1 MPKLIAV
8 LLNLDFQGTTNRR
21 PRTNSQKMGIP
32 PHIKPISSHTS
43 FWRLS
48 PKVQFPCVSPT
59 VRSQSK
65 SGACLEFFWLLL
77 RNLFCIVHYSSAPL
91 TALPVLRLLSCDRTR
106 RRYLFGCP
114 NPTVLA
120 PAANI
125 FGIRIVVCGWP
136 AKFHYCAI
144 FIPALDC
151 WSDIRLDFK
160 LSLTFT
166 RACSVWIIP
175 YAR

>member
-8 LLNLDFQGTTNRR
+8 LLNLDFQGTTN
-21 PRTNSQKMGIP
+21 SQKMGIP
-32 PHIKPISSHTS
+32 PHIKPISPHTS

-65 SGACLEFFWLLL
+65 SGACLQIFWLLL
-77 RNLFCIVHYSSAPL
+77 RNLFWIAHYSSAPL

-136 AKFHYCAI
+136 ANSIIVPFSFPHWIAVLI
-144 FIPALDC
+144 FGWIFNFP
-151 WSDIRLDFK
+151 SRL
-160 LSLTFT
+160 LEP
-166 RACSVWIIP
+166 VQ
-175 YAR
+175 YG